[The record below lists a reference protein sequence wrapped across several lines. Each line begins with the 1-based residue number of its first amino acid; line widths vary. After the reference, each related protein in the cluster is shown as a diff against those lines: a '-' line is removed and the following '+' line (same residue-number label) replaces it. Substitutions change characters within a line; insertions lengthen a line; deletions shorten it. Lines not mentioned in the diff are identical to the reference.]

1 MLFCNYHWVDF
12 MLIYA
17 ATIKSA
23 LHSLKGF
30 VIKKDCKW
38 VIPSDKVTCTVK
50 SLLVAM
56 SVIGVKGFFLV
67 FGTFIQL
74 IIHEFEITHD
84 RFFSIKC
91 VFVLHTSCSQWY
103 NL

>member
-56 SVIGVKGFFLV
+56 SAIDIEGFFSLNCHPIYRNKMPINANPDV
-67 FGTFIQL
+67 N
-74 IIHEFEITHD
+74 
-84 RFFSIKC
+84 RN
-91 VFVLHTSCSQWY
+91 FVVLPLQMK
-103 NL
+103 